1 MPPAA
6 RQSFSRP
13 VFDQIITI
21 QSNHAQRLLDRGFL
35 LVVRALYGIDVVL
48 RILGDDEE
56 MDQVEGVVGSLI
68 GALAAELR
76 AEHARLAQL
85 REANGISATPR
96 YTHPRRIT
104 VHISSPQLAQY
115 TALIEEL
122 DRLMTVM
129 DALWLTGVLTNRQRA
144 DGAYQWRIR
153 VLRTGREIIEIER
166 RARVSAEKRGKGEEL
181 SEVEEPV
188 IAQDVSPEEDAEQS
202 AGETDKASTA
212 DGATT
217 PLCSSATCSTR
228 SRWAWRS
235 RRPT

>member
-13 VFDQIITI
+13 VFDQIVTI

-48 RILGDDEE
+48 RILGDDAE
-56 MDQVEGVVGSLI
+56 MDQVEGIVGSLI

-76 AEHARLAQL
+76 AEHGRLAQL

-96 YTHPRRIT
+96 YTNPRKIT

-129 DALWLTGVLTNRQRA
+129 DALWLTGVLTNKQRA
-144 DGAYQWRIR
+144 DGAYQWRTR

-166 RARVSAEKRGKGEEL
+166 RARASAEKRGKGEEL
-181 SEVEEPV
+181 EGVEESEVAREVP
-188 IAQDVSPEEDAEQS
+188 ADEEDEA
-202 AGETDKASTA
+202 AGGKGETDAEHPTEA
-212 DGATT
+212 GA
-217 PLCSSATCSTR
+217 
-228 SRWAWRS
+228 
-235 RRPT
+235 

>member
-56 MDQVEGVVGSLI
+56 MDQVEGIVGALI
-68 GALAAELR
+68 GTLAAELR

-144 DGAYQWRIR
+144 EGAYQWRIR

-166 RARVSAEKRGKGEEL
+166 RARASAEKRGKAEEL

-188 IAQDVSPEEDAEQS
+188 IAQETTPEADDPDELP
-202 AGETDKASTA
+202 GETDA
-212 DGATT
+212 
-217 PLCSSATCSTR
+217 PLSGKEEG
-228 SRWAWRS
+228 
-235 RRPT
+235 

>member
-13 VFDQIITI
+13 VFDQTITI
-21 QSNHAQRLLDRGFL
+21 HSNHAQRLLDRGFL

-48 RILGDDEE
+48 RILGDEAE
-56 MDQVEGVVGSLI
+56 MDQVEEIVGSLI

-96 YTHPRRIT
+96 YTHPRKIT

-129 DALWLTGVLTNRQRA
+129 DALWLTGVLTNKQRA

-166 RARVSAEKRGKGEEL
+166 RARASAEKRGKGEEL
-181 SEVEEPV
+181 AGVEESVVAREVAPDGEGDDGLAAKV
-188 IAQDVSPEEDAEQS
+188 ANRPALDV
-202 AGETDKASTA
+202 ET
-212 DGATT
+212 
-217 PLCSSATCSTR
+217 
-228 SRWAWRS
+228 
-235 RRPT
+235 